1 MKKRFLFAC
10 TIALAALLALSLFSC
25 QKDDAEN
32 NSTDGFVMTAKI
44 IAIND
49 KIEVEV
55 IEEINGMT
63 GKFWVNTSPTTAILD
78 KNGNPLLSLEVGQI
92 VEITFDGKVM
102 MSYPPQIAAQKIQVK

>member
-1 MKKRFLFAC
+1 MKRFIAFIMIIAC
-10 TIALAALLALSLFSC
+10 AAAIISC
-25 QKDDAEN
+25 GNEPSEEVN
-32 NSTDGFVMTAKI
+32 MDGVKMTAKI

-78 KNGNPLLSLEVGQI
+78 KNGNPLLMLEVGQI